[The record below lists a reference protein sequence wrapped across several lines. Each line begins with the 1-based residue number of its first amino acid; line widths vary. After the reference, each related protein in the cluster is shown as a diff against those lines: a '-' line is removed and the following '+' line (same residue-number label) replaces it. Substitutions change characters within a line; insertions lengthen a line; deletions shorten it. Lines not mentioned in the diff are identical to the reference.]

1 MTSNVQAW
9 WTDLKPPDPVHH
21 PLELDPL
28 DVLVLAVHPLDAE
41 DVVAE
46 VETLEPPLLGEQHDH
61 DAARPVEALAEQLF
75 HSELI
80 LSNWEKNQRLL
91 EN

>member
-1 MTSNVQAW
+1 MRMTRNVQAW

-61 DAARPVEALAEQLF
+61 DAARPVEALAEQLLHCEF
-75 HSELI
+75 VLANCTKRES
-80 LSNWEKNQRLL
+80 
-91 EN
+91 